1 MWRGQSPYPAELP
14 EMGASPPPWD
24 RPVFGLNSC
33 QRVAYILCISYMHS
47 DLVISQAD
55 RRPMYLQIME
65 QVRRRIAVGDWPPG
79 HEIPSIR
86 ALAAAVRVSVITVK
100 RAYLE
105 LERAGIIVTRQ
116 GKGSF
121 VAETPDLRA
130 RLQQGE
136 LDEHLSSAV
145 EVGRQLGLRSTDVEQ
160 RLRELW
166 DQKSPDDA
174 GKEANER

>member
-1 MWRGQSPYPAELP
+1 
-14 EMGASPPPWD
+14 
-24 RPVFGLNSC
+24 
-33 QRVAYILCISYMHS
+33 MHI

-65 QVRRRIAVGDWPPG
+65 QVRRRIAIGDWPPG

-86 ALAAAVRVSVITVK
+86 TLAAAVQVSVITVK

-121 VAETPDLRA
+121 VAESSDLRM
-130 RLQQGE
+130 RLQHGE
-136 LDEHLSSAV
+136 LDEHLSSAI
-145 EVGRQLGLRSTDVEQ
+145 EVGRQLGLSSSHVEK

-166 DQKSPDDA
+166 DQKAPDDA
-174 GKEANER
+174 GKDENER

>member
-1 MWRGQSPYPAELP
+1 
-14 EMGASPPPWD
+14 
-24 RPVFGLNSC
+24 
-33 QRVAYILCISYMHS
+33 MHS

-65 QVRRRIAVGDWPPG
+65 QVRRRIAVGDWAPG

-86 ALAAAVRVSVITVK
+86 ALAASVQVSVITVK

-121 VAETPDLRA
+121 VAESSDLRT
-130 RLQQGE
+130 RLQHGE
-136 LDEHLSSAV
+136 LDEHLSSAID
-145 EVGRQLGLRSTDVEQ
+145 VGRQLGLNPTDVGQ

-166 DQKSPDDA
+166 DEKAPDVA
-174 GKEANER
+174 GKEKDER